1 MASLEGNDNSKSA
14 SDSEGSEEH
23 EITQTQEEK
32 EQQAVAA
39 ATAAADQQKQ
49 QQQQQKNTVAGD
61 LDQRKMP
68 AKSVSFNKL
77 QLKMKQRQDDRRAR
91 VQELKDQQAV
101 LAEKAAAAP
110 TVATVPT
117 TASATITTAK
127 KDPPLSLADSL
138 AQYAK
143 TRLSPKQLKFM
154 NYYKEGVDN
163 IVTPKIPEACFTK
176 EEIKKHLG
184 NQSQKYCIMTHYKN
198 SIQLFHSA
206 FMVKD
211 LLFACWSRTGI
222 DGDCYAQFHISE
234 FTEPMI
240 GLSEW
245 EAFEG
250 TDDDNVIP
258 STFDLVKIKKPQDL
272 NSFAGRRILNVPEDV
287 AKSVSRPPAIM
298 LVTGKVFYGMV
309 ALYCSTGDD
318 QSEDRGY
325 HCSIKEALSYI
336 RFVAMFDAHRVRFDS
351 LLYFILAV
359 YQQLNPAYTE
369 LEKVKIDLHP
379 SKEVS
384 IDFQGLKLR
393 FIKYT
398 TNLINEQKKQKIL
411 DDRKKKVAAYEDM
424 NQRLEASVESTQP
437 PTDISIPVG
446 DRSSSQQQFPLL
458 DSAWGDGLPESP
470 PSSSATPAGDSSAFD
485 FPDLGTAALPES
497 QSMTA
502 SQLLPSSQAAQ
513 DPAVVNGA
521 ILTMLAELTRENLEQ
536 RKIASGIQQE
546 AIKYRR
552 EKDER
557 KNNQT
562 NALAGQTEQ
571 QRHLLALGLMPLDV
585 LLAARPFA
593 FKDLPFSPTMKKL
606 VETKSQVHILNQID
620 QHMGEFRCRP
630 NKPLLYQWIKTCGF
644 LPPPGMDLGGCC
656 SFLMIPGFLNTTPE
670 EAALKQSLAIQ
681 SEGAKS
687 DADLIQL
694 LGESQIVA
702 PITDDQVF
710 DMFDSLSK
718 FFMILAGNK
727 PCIASTGYAK
737 AAQLINEHGRDI
749 DNLMRDPDE
758 ENILLRLCHSV
769 DLEMRFLFQRLF
781 RDILATDTGTYSIS
795 YRKIRKRDELIED
808 IFDGLKRGNTGC
820 LKLPSTVLALV
831 HSKQQ
836 QQQQQQQQR
845 SVGRRQVGGLLPPP
859 PKRIKN
865 DNNDGDRKLANTH
878 KPRSDEW
885 SSPEGVANPIA
896 TYFPDTAAGNVNKT
910 RVAKITFNHHT
921 TKPGG
926 RDFDQSSLCLP
937 FQFEGFCPL
946 GVHCSDNHRSRTA
959 LLRKKHGTKA
969 EAEVKK
975 RVDQLDKL
983 FVAIT
988 R

>member
-1 MASLEGNDNSKSA
+1 
-14 SDSEGSEEH
+14 
-23 EITQTQEEK
+23 
-32 EQQAVAA
+32 
-39 ATAAADQQKQ
+39 
-49 QQQQQKNTVAGD
+49 
-61 LDQRKMP
+61 
-68 AKSVSFNKL
+68 
-77 QLKMKQRQDDRRAR
+77 
-91 VQELKDQQAV
+91 
-101 LAEKAAAAP
+101 
-110 TVATVPT
+110 
-117 TASATITTAK
+117 
-127 KDPPLSLADSL
+127 
-138 AQYAK
+138 
-143 TRLSPKQLKFM
+143 M

-176 EEIKKHLG
+176 EEIMKHLG

-211 LLFACWSRTGI
+211 LVFACWSRTGI

-272 NSFAGRRILNVPEDV
+272 NSFAGRRILNVPEAV

-309 ALYCSTGDD
+309 ALYCSTGND

-325 HCSIKEALSYI
+325 HCSIKDALSYI
-336 RFVAMFDAHRVRFDS
+336 RFVAMSDAHRVRFDS

-446 DRSSSQQQFPLL
+446 DTSSSQQQFPLL
-458 DSAWGDGLPESP
+458 DSAWGEGLPESP

-502 SQLLPSSQAAQ
+502 LQHLPSSQAAH

-521 ILTMLAELTRENLEQ
+521 ILTMLAEISRENLEQ
-536 RKIASGIQQE
+536 RKIATGIQQE

-656 SFLMIPGFLNTTPE
+656 SFLMIPGFLNTTAE

-749 DNLMRDPDE
+749 DNLMSDPDE

-781 RDILATDTGTYSIS
+781 KDILKTDTGTYSIS
-795 YRKIRKRDELIED
+795 YRQIRKRDELIED

-820 LKLPSTVLALV
+820 LKLPPTVLALV
-831 HSKQQ
+831 HSKNQH
-836 QQQQQQQQR
+836 QQQQR

-859 PKRIKN
+859 PPKRHKT
-865 DNNDGDRKLANTH
+865 NNDTGGEDRTMK
-878 KPRSDEW
+878 KPRPDAW
-885 SSPEGVANPIA
+885 SAPQGVSNPIA
-896 TYFPDTAAGNVNKT
+896 TYFPDTEAGNVN
-910 RVAKITFNHHT
+910 RARFAKIKLKHHAQIA
-921 TKPGG
+921 GSH
-926 RDFDQSSLCLP
+926 DFSQSSICLP
-937 FQFEGFCPL
+937 FQLEGFCPL
-946 GVHCSDNHRSRTA
+946 GRHCTENHRSRTA
-959 LLRKKHGTKA
+959 IMRSKSDSWVDA
-969 EAEVKK
+969 AVKK
-975 RVDQLDKL
+975 KVTQLDAL
-983 FVAIT
+983 FVAVL